1 MISNVHV
8 GLPLATVN
16 RGDTSS
22 RNHIKV
28 NRFDC
33 TTKCD
38 KYMGGV
44 DSLGALFSVYR
55 IDVRGKKRY
64 WLSSINTIDVL
75 KSVTFTVF
83 KLVNPY
89 AKIDFSAF
97 TVLVGIHYV
106 DATKV
111 RRKLLP
117 NIIYSRKR
125 SWKGNAAVQE
135 NERNQGN
142 HFVQKCS
149 HKRCRVCHNQP
160 RIWCPICK
168 FDFCME
174 PCFKAFHMNYF
185 VKV

>member
-1 MISNVHV
+1 MGI
-8 GLPLATVN
+8 LLRET
-16 RGDTSS
+16 TS
-22 RNHIKV
+22 
-28 NRFDC
+28 
-33 TTKCD
+33 
-38 KYMGGV
+38 
-44 DSLGALFSVYR
+44 
-55 IDVRGKKRY
+55 
-64 WLSSINTIDVL
+64 
-75 KSVTFTVF
+75 KS
-83 KLVNPY
+83 
-89 AKIDFSAF
+89 
-97 TVLVGIHYV
+97 TVLIALQNVINIWAELIPLVPCSVFIKLMYVVRNGTGYLPSTLLTYLKVRRSPFSNLSIHMQIMH
-106 DATKV
+106 TKV

-149 HKRCRVCHNQP
+149 HKQCRVCHNQP

-174 PCFKAFHMNYF
+174 PCFKAFHMSYF